1 MRVLAVAVAYN
12 SADTIDAFLSSL
24 AVAGHVDELV
34 VVDNRSEEA
43 DVVGDRVRAAGGRFV
58 ALDRNLGY
66 GGGVRAAVEAADHEP
81 DLILVA
87 NPDVVFA
94 PGAIDAL
101 VAASVQTPA
110 AGSLGPKIL
119 DAGGTVYPS
128 ARRLPSLRTGVAHA
142 LFGHIWPANPWTV
155 RYRAENETE
164 TRRDA
169 GWLSGACLLIRGT
182 AYRAVGGFDESYFM
196 YFEDVDLG
204 DRLGRAGWR
213 NLYVPEAVVTHT
225 GAHSTSRVRRR
236 MEQAHHDSAYRY
248 LSRRYAAWY
257 FAPVRLAVRLGLWG
271 RLWWVSR

>member
-1 MRVLAVAVAYN
+1 MRVLVVTVAYN
-12 SADTIDAFLSSL
+12 SADTIDAFLESL
-24 AVAGHVDELV
+24 AEAGTVDELV
-34 VVDNRSEEA
+34 VVDNHSEEA
-43 DVVGDRVRAAGGRFV
+43 GVVGERVRAAGGTFV

-66 GGGVRAAVEAADHEP
+66 GGGVRAAVDAARHDP

-101 VAASVQTPA
+101 AAAAEQTPD

-119 DAGGTVYPS
+119 DADGTVYPS

-142 LFGHIWPANPWTV
+142 LFGRIWPSNPWTV

-164 TRRDA
+164 TRRSA
-169 GWLSGACLLIRGT
+169 GWLSGACLLIRAS
-182 AYRAVGGFDESYFM
+182 AYRDVNGFDDGYFM

-225 GAHSTSRVRRR
+225 GAHSTSRVRRT
-236 MEQAHHDSAYRY
+236 MEKAHHDSAYRY

-257 FAPVRLAVRLGLWG
+257 FAPLRLAVRLGLWG